1 MFVVYG
7 LIQLLLMILECLKSK
22 YIMGTGYTQSSKSMF
37 HKKKTYIPYMSAM
50 ACARG
55 CGKDVIVQVFAM
67 PG

>member
-7 LIQLLLMILECLKSK
+7 LIQLLLMILECLESK

-50 ACARG
+50 VYAKY
-55 CGKDVIVQVFAM
+55 CGKDVIVQAFAM

>member
-7 LIQLLLMILECLKSK
+7 LIQLLLMILECLESK

-37 HKKKTYIPYMSAM
+37 HKKKTYTLYMSAM
-50 ACARG
+50 VCARD
-55 CGKDVIVQVFAM
+55 CDKDVIVQAFAM